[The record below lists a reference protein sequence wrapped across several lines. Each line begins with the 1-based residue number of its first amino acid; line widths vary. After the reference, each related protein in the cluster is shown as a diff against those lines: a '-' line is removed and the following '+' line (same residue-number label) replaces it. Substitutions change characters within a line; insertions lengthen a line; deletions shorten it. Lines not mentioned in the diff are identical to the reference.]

1 VINLAAKH
9 AALGDCDKALA
20 ELTHARAMLAPLL
33 PPDSAEHLQIDQ
45 TMGACYY
52 IQHKYDDALREYR
65 ARQAALTAAG
75 RTRSAEMA
83 GSWVDIGDVQLD
95 REDYAAAATSYR
107 RSVAEYEALV
117 GTEDA
122 RLGLPLSRLGE
133 TEMRANHPERAI
145 GPLRR
150 ALAIYAAAKVPA
162 IAAADVQFPLARAL
176 WSQRAE
182 RPHARELASTAR
194 TAFSASG
201 PLYAQ
206 QAKAADDWLKAH
218 R

>member
-1 VINLAAKH
+1 
-9 AALGDCDKALA
+9 
-20 ELTHARAMLAPLL
+20 M
-33 PPDSAEHLQIDQ
+33 
-45 TMGACYY
+45 
-52 IQHKYDDALREYR
+52 HKYDDTLREYR
-65 ARQAALTAAG
+65 GRQDALTAAG
-75 RTRSAEMA
+75 RAKSAEMA

-145 GPLRR
+145 APLRR

-176 WSQRAE
+176 WTKPAQ
-182 RPHARELASTAR
+182 RPHARELATTAHA
-194 TAFSASG
+194 AFAASG
-201 PLYAQ
+201 PMFDS
-206 QAKAADDWLKAH
+206 QAKASDEWLRAH